1 LNRLLRAACGLISGR
16 LLTVDAS
23 AARRDYFS
31 RTAPLAFTLGTHAGT
46 ATARRLLRRPRF
58 GY

>member
-1 LNRLLRAACGLISGR
+1 LISRR

-23 AARRDYFS
+23 AAQRDYFS
-31 RTAPLAFTLGTHAGT
+31 RMAPLAFTRGTHAGT
-46 ATARRLLRRPRF
+46 ATARRLLSRLRF